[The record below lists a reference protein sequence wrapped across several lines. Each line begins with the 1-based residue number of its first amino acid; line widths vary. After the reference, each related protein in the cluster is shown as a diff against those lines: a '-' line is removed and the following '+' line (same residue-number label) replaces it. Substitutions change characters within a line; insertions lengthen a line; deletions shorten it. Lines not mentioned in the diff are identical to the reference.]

1 MEQLPEIEIKCPL
14 CSKKGVISIDED
26 LIKSSSRGLLSV
38 HIANDIVCEHTFTA
52 YIDKN
57 LQIRDYFFVDFSV
70 KLPEI
75 SLIENLEQET
85 IPPKEIIDVDLIKLN
100 IHAITL
106 TYIIKSIFLKQKI
119 VLISNQEFLSQH
131 IEKFFEYIT
140 QNSFEMDLVL
150 INSKEYANNKKSY
163 KDAMVFESNK
173 IIRNNKKLI
182 NPKKLDIE
190 KKIVERF
197 YSESQL
203 GYSYIVL
210 KNEIFKAYE
219 LSKKI
224 IKEIEEFNKSGK
236 NPNILTIQN
245 KLEKVYN
252 AKIDKLYLNFLI
264 EIVENYFEVSVP
276 SLINGLFDFL

>member
-1 MEQLPEIEIKCPL
+1 MPNIAIKCPL
-14 CSKKGVISIDED
+14 CSKKGVISIEED
-26 LIKSSSRGLLSV
+26 LIKNSSRGLLSV
-38 HIANDIVCEHTFTA
+38 HIANDIICKHTFTA

-57 LQIRDYFFVDFSV
+57 LQVRDYFFVDFSV

-75 SLIENLEQET
+75 SLIENLEQQSVP
-85 IPPKEIIDVDLIKLN
+85 IKEIIDVDLIKLN
-100 IHAITL
+100 IPAITL

-119 VLISNQEFLSQH
+119 VLISNQEFLYHH

-140 QNSFEMDLVL
+140 QNSFEMDFSL
-150 INSKEYANNKKSY
+150 INSDDYKNNKKSY
-163 KDAMVFESNK
+163 KDAMVFDSNK
-173 IIRNNKKLI
+173 IIRNNKNLI

-219 LSKKI
+219 LSKQI
-224 IKEIEEFNKSGK
+224 IQEIEGVKKSG
-236 NPNILTIQN
+236 NQPNILTIQN
-245 KLEKVYN
+245 EVEKVYK
-252 AKIDKLYLNFLI
+252 AKIDKLYLKFLI
-264 EIVENYFEVSVP
+264 EIIDNYFEVSVP
-276 SLINGLFDFL
+276 SLINGLFGFL

>member
-1 MEQLPEIEIKCPL
+1 MANIEIKCPL
-14 CSKKGVISIDED
+14 CHKKGVISIEEN

-38 HIANDIVCEHTFTA
+38 HIANDIICEHTFTA

-75 SLIENLEQET
+75 SLIEHLEQESFLS
-85 IPPKEIIDVDLIKLN
+85 KEIIDIDLIKLN
-100 IHAITL
+100 IPAITL

-119 VLISNQEFLSQH
+119 VLISNQEFLNHH
-131 IEKFFEYIT
+131 IEKFLEFIT
-140 QNSFEMDLVL
+140 QNSFEMDLSL
-150 INSKEYANNKKSY
+150 INSEEYANNKKSY
-163 KDAMVFESNK
+163 KNAMVFESNK

-190 KKIVERF
+190 KKIIERF

-219 LSKKI
+219 LSQKI
-224 IKEIEEFNKSGK
+224 IQEIEEVNKKG
-236 NPNILTIQN
+236 NQPNILTIQN
-245 KLEKVYN
+245 KLEKGYN

-264 EIVENYFEVSVP
+264 EIIKNYFKVSVP